1 MRNPGPE
8 KVKYNYPLDTQLPGS
23 TSLNPGEADSEANS
37 IVSPFLWII
46 QWWFISRAQISD
58 VRYRS
63 SESPTLELSWE
74 YIIPKRWSQDVRRV
88 QGPEMFSAPKTEW
101 VSTCCSL
108 YHGMGALKKKRLRS
122 FQSITCIVQDKLKNG
137 SPEERN
143 WSCVD
148 SSGVNKRS
156 NKPGL

>member
-108 YHGMGALKKKRLRS
+108 YHGMGALKKKKKAQVFPIHNLYRARQIKKRLSWR
-122 FQSITCIVQDKLKNG
+122 TKLKLC
-137 SPEERN
+137 RF
-143 WSCVD
+143 
-148 SSGVNKRS
+148 
-156 NKPGL
+156 